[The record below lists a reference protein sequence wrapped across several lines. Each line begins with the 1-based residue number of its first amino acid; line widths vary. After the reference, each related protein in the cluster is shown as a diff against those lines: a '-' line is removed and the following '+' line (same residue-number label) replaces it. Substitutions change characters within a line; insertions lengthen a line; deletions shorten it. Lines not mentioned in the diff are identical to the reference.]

1 MCFFRDPREG
11 GRKQC
16 VFEAFQNARCLQL
29 ELQLEGG
36 RKQCVFE
43 AFQNALCLQ
52 LELQLEG
59 GRKQCVFEAF
69 QNALCLQLE
78 LQLEGGRKQCVF
90 EAFQN
95 ALCLQLELQ
104 LEGGRKQ
111 CVFEAFQNALCLQLD
126 GGKGERKRAGL
137 PKRTLLATG
146 GRGGGREQCVFQVF
160 QNALRLHGLVSQNY
174 MLIGA
179 LVRLGWWPKRTE
191 LFFSAIRT
199 VHPSWSRPSP
209 GGVSTCFTGCKAL
222 SESGSILDL
231 GNPKP

>member
-11 GRKQC
+11 ERKQC
-16 VFEAFQNARCLQL
+16 VFEAFENALCLQL

-36 RKQCVFE
+36 RS

-137 PKRTLLATG
+137 SKRTLQGFRVSGKAKTP
-146 GRGGGREQCVFQVF
+146 EKKTWK
-160 QNALRLHGLVSQNY
+160 RL
-174 MLIGA
+174 
-179 LVRLGWWPKRTE
+179 T
-191 LFFSAIRT
+191 T
-199 VHPSWSRPSP
+199 
-209 GGVSTCFTGCKAL
+209 T
-222 SESGSILDL
+222 SET
-231 GNPKP
+231 NKKHQF

>member
-1 MCFFRDPREG
+1 MSPLSLNSTHEDLARPKLSVISTQVSVHGDHPYTQATELSTDPIVHGCVFLGTRGREG
-11 GRKQC
+11 GSS
-16 VFEAFQNARCLQL
+16 AFSRPSKTHFACNWSCK
-29 ELQLEGG
+29 LEGG

-126 GGKGERKRAGL
+126 GGKGERKRVGL
-137 PKRTLLATG
+137 PKRT
-146 GRGGGREQCVFQVF
+146 GRGGEERGRKGE
-160 QNALRLHGLVSQNY
+160 
-174 MLIGA
+174 
-179 LVRLGWWPKRTE
+179 VR
-191 LFFSAIRT
+191 FA
-199 VHPSWSRPSP
+199 
-209 GGVSTCFTGCKAL
+209 
-222 SESGSILDL
+222 
-231 GNPKP
+231 